1 MTTNVNESSS
11 KRLLIVDDDE
21 SPRESLR
28 IIFCSNYDVTI
39 ASSGEEAIELSR
51 AVPFG
56 VVITDI
62 RMRGLSGID
71 VLRELKKVN
80 SKTEVIVLTAF
91 ETLETA
97 RQAINLGASDYLKK
111 PFDAEHIQRVV
122 SNCYANYLAATS
134 RDELI
139 RADVNAAKNNFLDIL
154 SHELNTPING
164 VLGFIEL
171 LQDTQ
176 LNKDQADFVEIIRD
190 CSWKYYEHI
199 QDILN
204 YAKLPMAQGE
214 LSETSFNPA
223 TVLIKLVKE
232 EMKKSKVHI
241 DLEIPQDLP
250 QYVTGAESEIRVVL
264 CKLVQNAAKFAAQ
277 ATIGVSMNFERLGGR
292 NLRLIFNVWDTG
304 PGIAS
309 EYLADGKIFDPFT
322 QEDASWTRSQDGLG
336 LGLALSQG
344 LAKRLGGSLE
354 VKSELGNGSQ
364 FTFAVSVS
372 VEEL

>member
-11 KRLLIVDDDE
+11 RRLLIVDDDE

-51 AVPFG
+51 TVPFG

-62 RMRGLSGID
+62 RMCGLSGID
-71 VLRELKKVN
+71 VLRELKKIN
-80 SKTEVIVLTAF
+80 SKTEVIILTAF

-111 PFDAEHIQRVV
+111 PFDVEHIQMVV
-122 SNCYANYLAATS
+122 SNCYANYFVATS

-264 CKLVQNAAKFAAQ
+264 RKLVQNAAKFAAQ
-277 ATIGVSMNFERLGGR
+277 ATIGVSMNFERLGGM

-309 EYLADGKIFDPFT
+309 EYLADGMIFDPFT
-322 QEDASWTRSQDGLG
+322 QEDSSWTRSQDGLG

-344 LAKRLGGSLE
+344 LAKRLGGSLD

-364 FTFAVSVS
+364 FTFAVDVS
-372 VEEL
+372 VGEL

>member
-1 MTTNVNESSS
+1 M
-11 KRLLIVDDDE
+11 
-21 SPRESLR
+21 
-28 IIFCSNYDVTI
+28 
-39 ASSGEEAIELSR
+39 
-51 AVPFG
+51 
-56 VVITDI
+56 
-62 RMRGLSGID
+62 
-71 VLRELKKVN
+71 
-80 SKTEVIVLTAF
+80 
-91 ETLETA
+91 
-97 RQAINLGASDYLKK
+97 
-111 PFDAEHIQRVV
+111 
-122 SNCYANYLAATS
+122 
-134 RDELI
+134 I

-176 LNKDQADFVEIIRD
+176 LNEDQADFVEIIRD

-204 YAKLPMAQGE
+204 YAKLPMAQSE

-264 CKLVQNAAKFAAQ
+264 RKLVQNAVKFAAQ
-277 ATIGVSMNFERLGGR
+277 ATIGVSMNFERLAGR

-304 PGIAS
+304 PGISS
-309 EYLADGKIFDPFT
+309 EYFADGKIFDPFT

-336 LGLALSQG
+336 LGLALSHG
-344 LAKRLGGSLE
+344 LANRLGGSLE
-354 VKSELGNGSQ
+354 VQTELGRGSQ

-372 VEEL
+372 VEEV